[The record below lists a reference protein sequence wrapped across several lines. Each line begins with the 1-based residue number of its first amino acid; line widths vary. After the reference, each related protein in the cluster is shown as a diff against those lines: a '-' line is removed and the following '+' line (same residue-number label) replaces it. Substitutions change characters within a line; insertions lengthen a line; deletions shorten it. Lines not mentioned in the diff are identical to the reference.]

1 MKNKNLVIFMPSIEG
16 GGVEKNLFLI
26 SNYLSSKMKNIYL
39 ITASKKHKYK
49 FNKNIKLIFPISNFW
64 ESQNRMLKYLICIF
78 LLIKTIVSNRNS
90 IIFSFQANLYSILI
104 AKLFNIKIIIR
115 SNSAPAGWSSNFF
128 KTFIFK
134 TLLKKA
140 DKIIVN
146 SLDFKKQLY
155 DKFKVSS
162 ECIYNP
168 LNKFEILKLSQKKIR
183 ISNSKNKDEI
193 KLINIGRFVDQK
205 DQITLLKAINE
216 IKGKIKI
223 KLTIIGRGTH
233 KKMFENYIVKNQLK
247 KIITIVGFQKN
258 PYPLIKG
265 AEVFILSSK
274 YEGLPNVLLEALVLN
289 KFVISSDCP
298 TGPSEIL
305 SKGKGGLLFK
315 IGDYKD
321 LANKILYYSKNKKDC
336 NKKLKYSRDQLYRF
350 SYKNNLKKY
359 FDIIKRYT

>member
-26 SNYLSSKMKNIYL
+26 TNYLLSKMKNIYL
-39 ITASKKHKYK
+39 ITASKKHKNK
-49 FNKNIKLIFPISNFW
+49 FNKNIKLIFPISDFW

-115 SNSAPAGWSSNFF
+115 SNSAPAGWSSNIF

-183 ISNSKNKDEI
+183 ISNSKSKGEI

-321 LANKILYYSKNKKDC
+321 LANKILYYSKNKKNC
-336 NKKLKYSRDQLYRF
+336 NKKLKYSRNQLYRF

-359 FDIIKRYT
+359 FDIIKRYI